1 MSQRSS
7 ADQRVVLGGLWF
19 SAAVVGIAIV
29 ILSAKV
35 FAPVAKGYASASDA
49 TTKLVLPSYDFQ
61 IWQSFPVQYGGR
73 VMPLQTAAINAVR
86 QITGRARFEGQDPV
100 AILISWILTRGE
112 SQSPL
117 VTDWETYPFVLCD
130 HHVLREAILRDA
142 RKGSPPSEEEIH
154 GKYLS
159 PAQIRNSPSLMQ
171 WLREARAKRMKDPQ
185 KAEQQMTPEERKA
198 AEVEQRLLTFDSL
211 TQGDPVTTLPKT
223 KFKPEDPL
231 QLVALDQVAGA
242 PWFSLGQLRQV
253 QADPTQW
260 TTIMRE
266 RLRAQP
272 LRYLKPEHREA
283 LLAFQAHI
291 RAASEKQ
298 PLDEL
303 RSLLL
308 QRVEQKLGALRQ
320 ATAERKSGEEML
332 EYIQRDLLTTTQ
344 EQQLFSEKLRELAR
358 RLQAEGQGAFPKD
371 KNPADV
377 LVEQVRSVLLV
388 ASEELLQNLQR
399 QAEDA
404 RRRGYVPEKDE
415 FRMLHMTYL
424 EQRFP
429 GLYLESATAQTFPAD
444 AASQVL
450 KAFDGLRSTYLS
462 GDPGAFAKA
471 SAEFQKLIAETSQR
485 FDATYPDCDTL
496 DLELL
501 FNRLEPFKWAWITM
515 AGAALCLAVS
525 LGVQTRVPYWAGIVL
540 FVTSLCVQ
548 VFGYYA
554 RVRISGRPPV
564 TDMYETV
571 VFVASMTAVFALLLE
586 WLYRRKYIALA
597 GSLVA
602 TLGLVLADQL
612 PVSRGWDPSIRPLEP
627 VLRSNYWLIVHV
639 MTIVASYAG
648 GALAWGMG
656 NLILAMHLRRTPPPE
671 QIKSLTLFT
680 YRAMQ
685 IALLLLAAGTF
696 LGGWWAAESWGRFWG
711 WDPKE
716 TWALIALIAY
726 AIPLHARYL
735 GWVKDFG
742 LAVSAVTCFAAIVM
756 SWYGV
761 NFILGA
767 GLHSYGFGG
776 GGPWWVFWASLLNL
790 EFVLIASILYLRRQR
805 KEAELVSAAVSSDSG
820 A

>member
-1 MSQRSS
+1 MSQRASF
-7 ADQRVVLGGLWF
+7 DRRFVLGGLWF
-19 SAAVVGIAIV
+19 SASVVGVAILF
-29 ILSAKV
+29 LSAKV
-35 FAPVAKGYASASDA
+35 FAPVAKGYTSASDA
-49 TTKLVLPSYDFQ
+49 TRKLVLPSYDFQ
-61 IWQSFPVQYGGR
+61 VWQSFPVQYGGR
-73 VMPLQTAAINAVR
+73 VMPLQTAAITAMR

-100 AILISWILTRGE
+100 AILMSWILTRGE

-117 VTDWETYPFVLCD
+117 VTDWEHYPFILCD

-142 RKGSPPSEEEIH
+142 RQGSPPSEEEIH

-171 WLREARAKRMKDPQ
+171 WLREGRAKRMKDPQ
-185 KAEQQMTPEERKA
+185 KAEQLMTPEERKA
-198 AEVEQRLLTFDSL
+198 AEVEQRLMTFDSL

-231 QLVALDQVAGA
+231 QVVALDRVAGA
-242 PWFSLGQLRQV
+242 PWFSLGQLRQL
-253 QADPTQW
+253 QAEPTQW
-260 TTIMRE
+260 TMIMRD

-272 LRYLKPEHREA
+272 LRYLKPEHRDA

-291 RAASEKQ
+291 KAGSEKQ
-298 PLDEL
+298 PLEEL
-303 RSLLL
+303 RNLLMH
-308 QRVEQKLGALRQ
+308 RVEQKLGALRQ

-332 EYIQRDLLTTTQ
+332 DYIQRYLLTTTQ
-344 EQQLFSEKLRELAR
+344 EQQHFSDKLRELAR
-358 RLQAEGQGAFPKD
+358 RLQAEGQGAFPKN
-371 KNPADV
+371 KNPAEV
-377 LVEQVRSVLLV
+377 LIEQVRSVLLS
-388 ASEELLQNLQR
+388 ASEELLKNLQR

-404 RRRGYVPEKDE
+404 RRQGYVPEKDE
-415 FRMLHMTYL
+415 FKMLHMTYL

-429 GLYLESATAQTFPAD
+429 GIYLESATAQTFPSD

-450 KAFDGLRSTYLS
+450 SAFDGLRNKYMS
-462 GDPGAFAKA
+462 GDPIAFANA
-471 SAEFQKLIAETSQR
+471 SAEFQKLIRELSRR
-485 FDATYPDCDTL
+485 FDATYPDCDTI
-496 DLELL
+496 DLEML
-501 FNRLEPFKWAWITM
+501 FNRVEPFKWAWITM
-515 AGAALCLAVS
+515 AGASLCLAVS
-525 LGVQTRVPYWAGIVL
+525 LGIKSNVTYWTGLSL
-540 FVTSLCVQ
+540 FMLSLFIQ
-548 VFGYYA
+548 AFGYYA

-571 VFVASMTAVFALLLE
+571 VFVASMTAVFALFLE

-612 PVSRGWDPSIRPLEP
+612 PVTRGWDPSIRPLEP

-656 NLILAMHLRRTPPPE
+656 NLILAMHLRRTPPSE
-671 QIKSLTLFT
+671 QTKSLALFT

-742 LAVSAVTCFAAIVM
+742 LAVSAVVCFAAIVM

-790 EFVLIASILYLRRQR
+790 EFVLIVSILYQRRQCLDP
-805 KEAELVSAAVSSDSG
+805 EAVPIAFSQEPG

>member
-1 MSQRSS
+1 MIQRSS
-7 ADQRVVLGGLWF
+7 VDLRFVLGGLWF
-19 SAAVVGIAIV
+19 SAVVVGVAIV

-35 FAPVAKGYASASDA
+35 FAPVAKGYASAA
-49 TTKLVLPSYDFQ
+49 GAAAKLVLPSYDFQ
-61 IWQSFPVQYGGR
+61 AWQSFPVQYGGR
-73 VMPLQTAAINAVR
+73 VMPLQTAAINAMR
-86 QITGRARFEGQDPV
+86 QITGRAKFEGQDPV
-100 AILISWILTRGE
+100 AIVLSWILTRGE
-112 SQSPL
+112 GQSPL
-117 VTDWETYPFVLCD
+117 VTDWEHYPFILCD

-142 RKGSPPSEEEIH
+142 RKGSPPSEEEVH

-159 PAQIRNSPSLMQ
+159 PAEIRNSPSLMQ
-171 WLREARAKRMKDPQ
+171 WLRDGRAKRVKDPQ
-185 KAEQQMTPEERKA
+185 KAEHLMTPEERKA
-198 AEVEQRLLTFDSL
+198 AEVEQRLMIFDSL

-231 QLVALDQVAGA
+231 QLVALDRVSGA
-242 PWFSLGQLRQV
+242 PWFSLGQLHQL

-272 LRYLKPEHREA
+272 LHYLKPEHREA
-283 LLAFQAHI
+283 LQAFQAHI
-291 RAASEKQ
+291 KAGTEKQ
-298 PLDEL
+298 PLEEL
-303 RSLLL
+303 RALLM
-308 QRVEQKLGALRQ
+308 QRVEQKLSALRQ
-320 ATAERKSGEEML
+320 ATAERKTGEEL
-332 EYIQRDLLTTTQ
+332 LDYIQRYLLTTSQ
-344 EQQLFSEKLRELAR
+344 EQQHFSEKLRELAR
-358 RLQAEGQGAFPKD
+358 LLQAEGQGAFPKD
-371 KNPADV
+371 KSPADV
-377 LVEQVRSVLLV
+377 LVEQVRSVLL
-388 ASEELLQNLQR
+388 AANEDLLQNLQL
-399 QAEDA
+399 QAEQA
-404 RRRGYVPEKDE
+404 RRQGYVPEKDE

-429 GLYLESATAQTFPAD
+429 AIYLESASAQSFPSEAVN
-444 AASQVL
+444 QVL
-450 KAFDGLRSTYLS
+450 SAFDVLRSKYLS
-462 GDPGAFAKA
+462 DDPLAFANA
-471 SAEFQKLIAETSQR
+471 SAEFQKSIAEISR
-485 FDATYPDCDTL
+485 CFDATYPDCDTL
-496 DLELL
+496 DLELM
-501 FNRLEPFKWAWITM
+501 FNRVEPFKWAWITM
-515 AGAALCLAVS
+515 AAAALCLAVS
-525 LGVQTRVPYWAGIVL
+525 LGVNTQLPYWAGMSL
-540 FVTSLCVQ
+540 FVLSLLVQ
-548 VFGYYA
+548 VFGYFA
-554 RVRISGRPPV
+554 RIKISGRPPV

-597 GSLVA
+597 GSFVA

-612 PVSRGWDPSIRPLEP
+612 PVTRGWDPSIRPLEP

-671 QIKSLTLFT
+671 QTKSLSLFT

-685 IALLLLAAGTF
+685 VALLLLAAGTF

-735 GWVKDFG
+735 GWVRDFG
-742 LAVSAVTCFAAIVM
+742 LAVSAVICFAAIVM

-790 EFVLIASILYLRRQR
+790 EFVLVASILYLRRQR
-805 KEAELVSAAVSSDSG
+805 QETDPIPVDWSANAG